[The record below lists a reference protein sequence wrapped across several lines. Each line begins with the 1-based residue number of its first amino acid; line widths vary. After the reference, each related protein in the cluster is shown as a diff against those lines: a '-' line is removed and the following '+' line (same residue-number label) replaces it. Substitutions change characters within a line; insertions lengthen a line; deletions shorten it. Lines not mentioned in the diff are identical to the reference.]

1 MGIFSNF
8 NNETEINVPVLE
20 GYGPE
25 QNGEMRIVR
34 ESFDDQLEVIK
45 AFHALDM
52 AEIAGNKAVMEGA
65 GQDDIDV
72 VMEAMIANAWTKIKE
87 FFKKLMTKVGSYFEA
102 LVRMFDSMTK
112 STKDFVNKYESK
124 LKVLKLDG
132 FEYAIV
138 EYNTAALESASV
150 ATAFNKV
157 VAYVDGLSADDY
169 KNDDKEKMIEKI
181 KGLLVGQSGGVDD
194 EEYANK
200 LYAYFRKG
208 VDSAEDNVEERPISV
223 SSIIAEIKNTKAAEN
238 AGKAKKEALKIFADK
253 VKEIEKCERSEA
265 KRKTESESEI
275 NEQSALLK
283 EYQGKMSLYSE
294 ANTAA
299 LKFFTAWSTAIKN
312 RDADYKRVC
321 LAAFSYKKKN

>member
-25 QNGEMRIVR
+25 QNGEMRIIR

-65 GQDDIDV
+65 SQEDIDV
-72 VMEAMIANAWTKIKE
+72 VMEGMIANAWTKIKE
-87 FFKKLMTKVGSYFEA
+87 FFKKLMTKVRSYFEA

-112 STKDFVNKYESK
+112 STKDFVSKYESK

-138 EYNTAALESASV
+138 EYNTVALESASV

-157 VAYVDGLSADDY
+157 VDYVDGLSADDY

-194 EEYANK
+194 EEYTNK

-208 VDSAEDNVEERPISV
+208 VDSADDNVDERPISV
-223 SSIIAEIKNTKAAEN
+223 SSIIAEIKNTKAADN

-253 VKEIEKCERSEA
+253 VKEIEKCERAEA

>member
-25 QNGEMRIVR
+25 QNGEMRIIR

-65 GQDDIDV
+65 SQEDIDV
-72 VMEAMIANAWTKIKE
+72 VMEGMIANAWTRIKE
-87 FFKKLMTKVGSYFEA
+87 FFKKLMTKVSSYFEA

-112 STKDFVNKYESK
+112 STKDFVSKYESK

-194 EEYANK
+194 EEYTNK

-208 VDSAEDNVEERPISV
+208 VDSADDNVDERPISV
-223 SSIIAEIKNTKAAEN
+223 SSIIAEIKNTKAADN

-253 VKEIEKCERSEA
+253 VKEIEKCERAEA

-321 LAAFSYKKKN
+321 LAAFFYKKKN

>member
-25 QNGEMRIVR
+25 QNGEMRIIR

-65 GQDDIDV
+65 SQEDIDV
-72 VMEAMIANAWTKIKE
+72 VMEGMIANAWTRIKE
-87 FFKKLMTKVGSYFEA
+87 FFKKLMTKVSSYFEA

-112 STKDFVNKYESK
+112 STKDFVSKYESK

-194 EEYANK
+194 EEYTNK

-208 VDSAEDNVEERPISV
+208 VDSADDNVDERPISV
-223 SSIIAEIKNTKAAEN
+223 SSIIAEIKNTKAADN

-253 VKEIEKCERSEA
+253 VKEIEKCERAEA

>member
-25 QNGEMRIVR
+25 QNGEMRIIR

-65 GQDDIDV
+65 SQEDIDV
-72 VMEAMIANAWTKIKE
+72 VMEGMIANAWTKIKE
-87 FFKKLMTKVGSYFEA
+87 FFKKLMTKVSSYFEA

-112 STKDFVNKYESK
+112 STKDFVSKYESK

-138 EYNTAALESASV
+138 EYNTVALESASV

-157 VAYVDGLSADDY
+157 VDYVDGLSADDY

-194 EEYANK
+194 EEYTNK

-208 VDSAEDNVEERPISV
+208 VDSADDNVDERPISV
-223 SSIIAEIKNTKAAEN
+223 SSIIAEIKNTKAADN

-253 VKEIEKCERSEA
+253 VKEIEKCERAEA